1 MKKIIAGAAAAA
13 ALISAATA
21 FAQAPTINFNGE
33 KMTFDVDPYITET
46 GNTMIPFRAI
56 FEAADADVMWDDEMK
71 TVIAVKGNGEDSTS
85 IVLQIGKNEAFVND
99 QKVELEAA
107 AEITGDRTFVPLRF
121 VMEAL
126 GAQVDWDGDTYT
138 VSITTE

>member
-21 FAQAPTINFNGE
+21 FAEGPTINFNGE
-33 KMTFDVDPYITET
+33 QMTFDVDPYITET

-71 TVIAVKGNGEDSTS
+71 TVIAVKGSGEDSTS

-99 QKVELEAA
+99 RKVELEAA

-121 VMEAL
+121 VMESL
-126 GAQVDWDGDTYT
+126 GAKVDWDGDTYT
-138 VSITTE
+138 VSIITE

>member
-1 MKKIIAGAAAAA
+1 MKKIIAGAAAAT
-13 ALISAATA
+13 ALISAVTA
-21 FAQAPTINFNGE
+21 FAQAPTIKFNGE
-33 KMTFDVDPYITET
+33 QMVFDVDPYITET

-71 TVIAVKGNGEDSTS
+71 TVIAVKGNGDDSTS
-85 IVLQIGKNEAFVND
+85 IVLQIGKKEAFVND
-99 QKVELEAA
+99 RKVELEAA

-121 VMEAL
+121 VMESL
-126 GAQVDWDGDTYT
+126 GAKVDWYGDTYT